1 MRKVAGRR
9 RGARKGREVEGGGDP
24 KNVEGF
30 LGSAWGAINAGLFRT
45 HLRFPRLPTAGL
57 IPVWILI

>member
-1 MRKVAGRR
+1 MEGR
-9 RGARKGREVEGGGDP
+9 GDP

-30 LGSAWGAINAGLFRT
+30 LGSAWGAIRAGVRI

>member
-1 MRKVAGRR
+1 M
-9 RGARKGREVEGGGDP
+9 EGGGDP